1 MACASCVSGNRLL
14 YSVRWRTTNW
24 LCSFY
29 LAVKQLS
36 CVNWSQFCC
45 FHLCRGWLFPLL
57 QHAPREPHV
66 GLETSIRV
74 FYSLCRGGWADST
87 ASTEQI
93 HDVSASLWPYTWR
106 CLFYVWRSVLLPN
119 FRTYPDCFH
128 RQRSCTVLQVV
139 VLCPYQ
145 PNKSCL
151 NLYISAY
158 IHLRFMKDHSTGPCI
173 QLMYDLNTV

>member
-1 MACASCVSGNRLL
+1 MCVRVIPKPGKCLGGIRCFDSCFMKEKHGRKMHKNKL
-14 YSVRWRTTNW
+14 Y
-24 LCSFY
+24 
-29 LAVKQLS
+29 
-36 CVNWSQFCC
+36 
-45 FHLCRGWLFPLL
+45 
-57 QHAPREPHV
+57 HV